1 MKNLNELLS
10 NIRFLGLNNLA
21 DNIENG
27 EKINVQQAKQ
37 DIAKKYRELS
47 IRFHPDKPSGDIEKF
62 KDISEKYN
70 NLINSINNKE
80 FSQLIREEKYGNLK
94 EDDYTQMARTAIETN
109 NLKNL
114 KKLPAFN
121 TNKMDIM
128 STTLLMIAVKKGNI
142 HIIEELLKRH
152 SNVHTKD
159 AEKNTALH
167 FATENGNDAAIELLL
182 KYGANPDAENIRG
195 LTPKTLLIGNNNPNL
210 HQALIGTNPN
220 INLISDYNSSI
231 VTSSLAAKGINYEN
245 SGYTIANEDENKLL
259 KKVCLIH
266 TSYNIFD
273 NKTLDTKNCY
283 REAGKNQA
291 SEYQKLN
298 LKPSVQFGLQHL
310 CGTGLQEKYID
321 RSYITAWKPTKL
333 EKMTFG
339 NPDKYAYIEPI
350 INFSDEILLGSFE
363 ECFTSSKHVYSDSSI
378 AVIPDADESKFK
390 EKNPNFK
397 GQIFFYNGSL
407 TKGISDALKMFDYFE
422 IDHDTSSI
430 KGSNKLFYRVE
441 EVFNN
446 LIKTTTTYHE
456 SPLSEVELMM
466 KQFEFDGSKLE
477 NITIAR
483 PLPIDFALKLY
494 HEITNEI
501 DYFYNSV
508 ITEKSELIQEQY
520 NQWANEL
527 KQWISVYLH
536 KLKEYVNDDRDKKF
550 QRIIFNFNDSNKTT
564 HTPDFTD
571 DEKNKSNKFIVNE
584 KYNNYWKSLESQ
596 REKRKNMEAYE
607 CKQTALSEKIY
618 SDSSNIVEDD
628 DDDSKARVI
637 NNHESYS
644 EFNFQEKHIPGIIEM
659 LVLNNNT
666 NLDSYHHIVS
676 QLIYKV
682 KDMKYSDT
690 NKLIADL
697 PKIVDDFCNT
707 QPTQEKQ
714 KVKLETLL
722 ELLEN
727 QKKLAEPL
735 ENKKKSKIMRLT
747 AEEENQLTN
756 LNMNINELEK
766 SIQKAHK
773 KLKKILP
780 NKM

>member
-339 NPDKYAYIEPI
+339 NPDK
-350 INFSDEILLGSFE
+350 
-363 ECFTSSKHVYSDSSI
+363 
-378 AVIPDADESKFK
+378 
-390 EKNPNFK
+390 
-397 GQIFFYNGSL
+397 
-407 TKGISDALKMFDYFE
+407 
-422 IDHDTSSI
+422 
-430 KGSNKLFYRVE
+430 
-441 EVFNN
+441 
-446 LIKTTTTYHE
+446 
-456 SPLSEVELMM
+456 
-466 KQFEFDGSKLE
+466 
-477 NITIAR
+477 
-483 PLPIDFALKLY
+483 
-494 HEITNEI
+494 
-501 DYFYNSV
+501 
-508 ITEKSELIQEQY
+508 
-520 NQWANEL
+520 
-527 KQWISVYLH
+527 
-536 KLKEYVNDDRDKKF
+536 
-550 QRIIFNFNDSNKTT
+550 
-564 HTPDFTD
+564 
-571 DEKNKSNKFIVNE
+571 
-584 KYNNYWKSLESQ
+584 
-596 REKRKNMEAYE
+596 
-607 CKQTALSEKIY
+607 
-618 SDSSNIVEDD
+618 
-628 DDDSKARVI
+628 
-637 NNHESYS
+637 
-644 EFNFQEKHIPGIIEM
+644 
-659 LVLNNNT
+659 
-666 NLDSYHHIVS
+666 
-676 QLIYKV
+676 
-682 KDMKYSDT
+682 
-690 NKLIADL
+690 
-697 PKIVDDFCNT
+697 
-707 QPTQEKQ
+707 
-714 KVKLETLL
+714 
-722 ELLEN
+722 
-727 QKKLAEPL
+727 
-735 ENKKKSKIMRLT
+735 
-747 AEEENQLTN
+747 
-756 LNMNINELEK
+756 
-766 SIQKAHK
+766 
-773 KLKKILP
+773 
-780 NKM
+780 